1 MALKTKE
8 GHKTR
13 LIFLLLSEAA
23 ITKKTFFFLR
33 HQIKENDMTHKND
46 HGTTCA
52 FQLRLKSFDVCVITI
67 LA

>member
-8 GHKTR
+8 GHRTR

-23 ITKKTFFFLR
+23 ITKKR
-33 HQIKENDMTHKND
+33 QIKENDMTHKKD
-46 HGTTCA
+46 HGTTRA

-67 LA
+67 LG